1 MCIRDRYGEVDS
13 NAIAYIQVKEGIDDP
28 EKAFKILQERRQQE
42 EKRKTTAKEPGDETD
57 ADLQKS
63 IDLNLDAI
71 NKGTSQHT
79 IQGLKEAL
87 IKLNKNPDDF
97 NFSLER

>member
-1 MCIRDRYGEVDS
+1 MIR
-13 NAIAYIQVKEGIDDP
+13 EGINDP
-28 EKAFKILQERRQQE
+28 AEAFKILKEKRQQE
-42 EKRKTTAKEPGDETD
+42 EKSKTTTKKPGVETD

-63 IDLNLDAI
+63 IDLNLEAI
-71 NKGTSQHT
+71 DKGTSQHT